1 MSARGGAGTGGALTA
16 QKLVRGLGTIA
27 KPNPMCEQWTP
38 MQLYLES
45 QVRGI
50 AHRRHGGGDGVDAER
65 ERRTTA
71 RLGKKRQREK
81 REKAVEQVQEAK
93 AKKAREEIAALG
105 QAHVHDFEEVEGP
118 GGTVIRKCAL
128 GVKPLEQQQVQL
140 QTKIQ
145 LQQLEVERLNQMLD

>member
-1 MSARGGAGTGGALTA
+1 MSARGGAGTGGALSA
-16 QKLVRGLGTIA
+16 QKLVRDLGTIA

-50 AHRRHGGGDGVDAER
+50 AHRRHGGRDGVDAER

-81 REKAVEQVQEAK
+81 REKAVEQVQEVKAAK
-93 AKKAREEIAALG
+93 ARAEIAALG

-118 GGTVIRKCAL
+118 GGTVIRKCAC
-128 GVKPLEQQQVQL
+128 GV
-140 QTKIQ
+140 
-145 LQQLEVERLNQMLD
+145 EVVTEEV

>member
-1 MSARGGAGTGGALTA
+1 MSARGGAGAGGALTA

-118 GGTVIRKCAL
+118 GGTVIRKCAC
-128 GVKPLEQQQVQL
+128 GV
-140 QTKIQ
+140 
-145 LQQLEVERLNQMLD
+145 EVVTEEV